1 MDASKEKHLKA
12 SQESFSLDE
21 MASGETLPSANPHSS
36 DDSDYESENKK
47 LFSFQFSS
55 RNLQDKINQVQVH
68 NKMFSEDSENIIDD
82 NINNEN
88 DDADF
93 EDNAD
98 VLDSS
103 SENGSDFEKEKV
115 AKRKMIKNKIVPP
128 VSALSTYFKIWKMN
142 YNFRIKRREMIKK
155 RMITK
160 YNLLGRVDQIKE
172 MQKKNQVLDNIEEQK
187 NINTSKFKLFKQ
199 FNYDNQ
205 KISQSS
211 E

>member
-1 MDASKEKHLKA
+1 
-12 SQESFSLDE
+12 
-21 MASGETLPSANPHSS
+21 
-36 DDSDYESENKK
+36 
-47 LFSFQFSS
+47 
-55 RNLQDKINQVQVH
+55 
-68 NKMFSEDSENIIDD
+68 
-82 NINNEN
+82 
-88 DDADF
+88 
-93 EDNAD
+93 
-98 VLDSS
+98 
-103 SENGSDFEKEKV
+103 
-115 AKRKMIKNKIVPP
+115 MIKNKIVPP